1 MSNKRGIFITFE
13 GGDGVGKSTQVA
25 FFASLLERL
34 GYDVLLLR
42 EPGGTR
48 IGEHIREVLLDINN
62 HEITNESE
70 LMLYLA
76 ARSQIVNE
84 VIKPALEAVKVV
96 LCDRYF
102 DSTVAYQGYGRGMDI
117 DFIKRA
123 NEFVCDGVVPDKTIL
138 FYISEEEQKSR
149 LGRRE
154 ATDRIEDAGPDF
166 SMRVARG
173 FMEIAEGDPARI
185 EPVSTSG
192 IHSEAA
198 MHVLNATADLLDLNL
213 ECDVIVDSLKEL
225 DLNHNKNATDDGEKS
240 S

>member
-25 FFASLLERL
+25 FFANLLERL
-34 GYDVLLLR
+34 NYDVLLLR

-62 HEITNESE
+62 HEITDESE

-84 VIKPALEAVKVV
+84 VIKPALDAGKVV
-96 LCDRYF
+96 LCDRFF

-123 NEFVCDGVVPDKTIL
+123 NEFVCDGLVPDRTIL

-173 FMEIAEGDPARI
+173 FMKIAEAEPERI

-192 IHSEAA
+192 VHSEAA
-198 MHVLNATADLLDLNL
+198 RHVLEATSELLGLDVN
-213 ECDVIVDSLKEL
+213 CDIVTAALHEL
-225 DLNHNKNATDDGEKS
+225 DSNHHKKASQDGEKS